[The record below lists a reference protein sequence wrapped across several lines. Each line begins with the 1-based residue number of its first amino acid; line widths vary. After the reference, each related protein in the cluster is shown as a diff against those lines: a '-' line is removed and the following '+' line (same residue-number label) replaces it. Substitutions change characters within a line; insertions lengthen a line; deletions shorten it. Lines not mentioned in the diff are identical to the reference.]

1 MHRFRVFLSLMVV
14 VLLGGLALHARP
26 VAIAQE
32 ATPATDEMFPEG
44 VTFEPVA
51 FAVGTALMNPAEIF
65 VVRIGLE
72 PGTVLPNDPSDPTV
86 GLLIV
91 ESGTFTMEIPAP
103 VSVTRGAGL
112 MDALAAAE
120 ASGDLRGAMEQV
132 PAGEVITLEVGDAA
146 YVPAY
151 VAGEIRNEG
160 AERAVGLG
168 FLVGPSMGAPAEATP
183 AP

>member
-1 MHRFRVFLSLMVV
+1 MRRFS
-14 VLLGGLALHARP
+14 VLLAILVVAMLGIGALRAQP

-32 ATPATDEMFPEG
+32 ATPAADEMFPEG
-44 VTFEPVA
+44 ATFEPVA
-51 FAVGTALMNPAEIF
+51 FAIGAELMNPADVF

-72 PGTVLPNDPSDPTV
+72 PGTVLPNDPSDPSV

-91 ESGTFTMEIPAP
+91 ESGTFTFEIPAP

-112 MDALAAAE
+112 IDALAAAE
-120 ASGDLRGAMEQV
+120 ASGDISGAMEVV
-132 PAGEVITLEVGDAA
+132 PAGEVITLDVGDAA
-146 YVPAY
+146 YVPAN

-168 FLVGPSMGAPAEATP
+168 ILVSPSMSMMATP
-183 AP
+183 TP